1 MTTAD
6 ALAQTSRRGSRGN
19 LLREAAILFTVATVV
34 VAAVYFVYGRSTTE
48 SPWAVAGTNVQN
60 VSRSDGIQTEVA
72 VAVDPSNAR
81 VLFAASNES
90 LEPRILVHSSTDGGR
105 TWSSGTGPASAAGK
119 CAWGDPAVAISP
131 DGRQYVAF
139 TEKSICVRGS
149 SLTNYLV
156 VASRAGPGGSWTV
169 RRVAPPVGEFG
180 FDDKAAIA
188 VGRDGRA
195 YVAWS
200 RLLGPA
206 YQTTVVSSSAD
217 GGTTW
222 SQPRVVDRKLVQ
234 PQLVTVAAGPRG
246 VLYVAGV
253 DARGLWIGRS
263 TDGGRRFAVR
273 PAGELPGS
281 QAATCIVA
289 GEYVVPQQG
298 RRCVGPNPSVA
309 VGPDRVY
316 LTYGVN
322 GPDGTQ
328 DVAVAVF
335 DRSLE
340 LLSRGPVG
348 PAQAKADQFWPASAV
363 DAETGRLWACFYDTT
378 GDSERSQAWFSCT
391 SSIDGREWTEPVRAT
406 ERPVNAARLW
416 NSALIYGFGDTV
428 GLGGYVG
435 VAAAGDVA
443 YPLWID
449 TRVADGR
456 QEEVYAARIAASAVG
471 G

>member
-6 ALAQTSRRGSRGN
+6 AFAQTPRRGARGN
-19 LLREAAILFTVATVV
+19 LLREAAVLFTVAAVV
-34 VAAVYFVYGRSTTE
+34 VAAVYLAYGRSTTG
-48 SPWAVAGTNVQN
+48 SPWPVAGASVQN

-72 VAVDPSNAR
+72 VAADPSNAR

-90 LEPRILVHSSTDGGR
+90 LEPWILVHSSTDGGR
-105 TWSSGTGPASAAGK
+105 TWSSGAGPASASGT
-119 CAWGDPAVAISP
+119 CAWGDPSVAIAPS
-131 DGRQYVAF
+131 GRQYVAF
-139 TEKSICVRGS
+139 TEKSICVRGA

-156 VASRAGPGGSWTV
+156 VASRAAPDRRWTV

-180 FDDKAAIA
+180 FDDKPAIA
-188 VGRDGRA
+188 VGRDGRV

-200 RLLGPA
+200 RRLGPA

-222 SQPRVVDRKLVQ
+222 SQPRIVDRKLVQ
-234 PQLVTVAAGPRG
+234 SQLVTVAVGARG

-281 QAATCIVA
+281 QAATCVVA
-289 GEYVVPQQG
+289 GEFVVPQQG
-298 RRCVGPNPSVA
+298 RRCVGPNPSLA

-322 GPDGTQ
+322 GPDETQ
-328 DVAVAVF
+328 DVAVAAF
-335 DRSLE
+335 DPSLE

-348 PAQAKADQFWPASAV
+348 PTQGKADQFWPASTF
-363 DAETGRLWACFYDTT
+363 DAKSGRLWACFYDTT
-378 GDSERSQAWFSCT
+378 GDSERTQAWFTCT
-391 SSIDGREWTEPVRAT
+391 SSTDGREWTEPVRAT
-406 ERPVNAARLW
+406 ERPVDSARLW

-435 VAAAGDVA
+435 VAAAGDVV

-449 TRVADGR
+449 TRVADGK
-456 QEEVYAARIAASAVG
+456 QEEVYAARIDAGAAG